1 MTATPM
7 TTAGLSAAAT
17 AYLEAVHAPGVS
29 AQRVEW
35 ISEVKPAAAHKGR
48 TLTKR
53 TQCAV
58 MTGVEYANLSENVE
72 RETGEL
78 PWGEWLAY
86 PYVIGHK
93 GTEYARLYVVDG
105 TITTMYAVDGA
116 PVDRDTF
123 LSYLTPSQRE
133 AKRPT
138 GGTITVKIKNLA
150 VVR

>member
-1 MTATPM
+1 M
-7 TTAGLSAAAT
+7 TTTTTGAVLSAAAES
-17 AYLEAVHAPGVS
+17 YLSAVHAPGVS

-35 ISEVKPAAAHKGR
+35 ISDVKPAAAHKAH

-58 MTGVEYANLSENVE
+58 MTGVEYANLSENVGT
-72 RETGEL
+72 ETGAL
-78 PWGEWLAY
+78 PWGEWAVY
-86 PYVIGHK
+86 PYIVTHK

-116 PVDRDTF
+116 PVDRETF
-123 LSYLTPSQRE
+123 LSYLTPSQRD
-133 AKRPT
+133 AGRPT
-138 GGTITVKIKNLA
+138 GGTITVKIRNLA